1 MLQRIYSANLCDR
14 LDSDVSGRMTLSH
27 RLNHFPP
34 LTPFSRVANMRSVHI
49 DVSTHFHF
57 SDIWVSDFC
66 LAIST
71 ISLRFFFSTSLCF
84 AHLPSYPT
92 SLRVGLLSTHLAS
105 DLCNLNSG
113 LIGRILVTVLLGFC
127 QLCCTRFASQ

>member
-71 ISLRFFFSTSLCF
+71 ISLRFFSQYIVMFCASTFLSYFPPRGFALHTSGFRSLQPEFRFNRSHTC
-84 AHLPSYPT
+84 HGT
-92 SLRVGLLSTHLAS
+92 IRILST
-105 DLCNLNSG
+105 
-113 LIGRILVTVLLGFC
+113 VLH
-127 QLCCTRFASQ
+127 SI